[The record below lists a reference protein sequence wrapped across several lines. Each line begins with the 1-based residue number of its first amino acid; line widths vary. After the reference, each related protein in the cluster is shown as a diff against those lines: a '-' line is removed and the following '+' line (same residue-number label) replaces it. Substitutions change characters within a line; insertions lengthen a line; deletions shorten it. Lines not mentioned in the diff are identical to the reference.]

1 MCSSGIPELS
11 SLEDLRYLKD
21 ALSLDDTEEVCFLYL
36 YGHHVICDY
45 GGRTVGRGT
54 LGRE

>member
-21 ALSLDDTEEVCFLYL
+21 ALSLDDTEEVSFILIIKYM
-36 YGHHVICDY
+36 I
-45 GGRTVGRGT
+45 
-54 LGRE
+54 